1 MNNIIFP
8 YNINERMAN
17 RKTQAYREA
26 LQLANN
32 LGYDTEPLRRQYRGT
47 NTQFWLN
54 QNIQYRNQ
62 QRRRDTVYNRALA
75 ISRRTGVAISIPI
88 TQFGTDY
95 NVWQRE
101 VRRLQ
106 QQERRN
112 SRFYREAQQA
122 RNRVAP
128 ILAQVRQPDNLQRQR
143 QQRRARVLRDDIALS
158 RFTVNTKQLV
168 NGATRREFIHN
179 VPDSIRL
186 RLNEDNLNDI
196 RRQILQTLRPHRQA
210 VNGLR
215 VKIMVED
222 TRTGNIISSSYLANP
237 AEALQRLMIEQLGPK
252 AREYDDD
259 NTFEIGRITIA
270 VFIPPNNIMGGSNSR
285 SIQQAN
291 DKWHIVNPKS
301 RFNCVFQSVACC
313 KNFLTNKTLIL
324 DTDEAHK
331 KRVRAGKN
339 LKGKIKPSNDNY
351 VDNMTLQEI
360 ANWCKY
366 PINLYDNIFKL
377 IKTFKPK
384 NPLSKY
390 QTPIKHYD
398 LQKVGDHCL
407 ALIDKKLIKAKYP
420 DFNFNV
426 IETKEEE
433 KEVENTQIKKKRS
446 FDEYNEKIASWDIE
460 TSPNAKGE
468 HIPYACS
475 IAWFNYEYGEDTI
488 TMINKKSKTL
498 AKDQMVQRWIEV
510 DEEIYNFG
518 VEGNNYV
525 GIVDNEYYH
534 FYDDFNKYKKGEK
547 FDEDDLRCLNNYL
560 ERVKKKSIKECR
572 KALISK
578 WVKSEKPIYKS
589 SYKKQEKRTKNII
602 KSTPEEKQFWG
613 LDCLQR
619 MTKYIH
625 DNKERFNGYTLYAHN
640 GGKYDLPLAI
650 KKAFMESPDFL
661 IEGKGCVELN
671 NAWIGFTLRAK
682 NDRKFKIYFRDSLR
696 LLPMGLAKLTKELK
710 VPHQKLHE
718 TINHNDIT
726 LINYNTF
733 PQLKTYLTHD
743 VFGLL
748 EVIQKFGQEVFKDL
762 GIDITNCYTGASLSK
777 KNFFKNYYDTKFPVY
792 KLSDDNDKFIRDS
805 YFGGRVECFQMGE
818 VDKCYYYDFTSLYPD
833 VGRKYLPY
841 GEPEI
846 VKFNKAK
853 ELDKDFFGWVECLV
867 KTKNTKHIPKHAVL
881 KDDRL
886 IFPIFEN
893 WTKINL
899 FSEEIDYEQ
908 YEYEFITGIKFKK
921 SRIKQKFFNDGFR
934 NKAKSKAEGN
944 PAMAQAYKIII
955 NSGYGFW
962 GLRTKDRDG
971 VIICEPNSHEYMS
984 YLNTDKL
991 ISIRE
996 QGDYVLCRIKK
1007 DLDVCDFNVS
1017 VAAAISSYARSK
1029 LHKMLTAIRKV
1040 GGKVY
1045 YCDTDSV
1052 ICNININDY
1061 PNIKKKFQWDGDG
1074 TELGSLKNECD
1085 EYIESIV
1092 KKEHPNYTKEQINKE
1107 VELLSLKE
1115 NGNFYFDKGIL
1126 TGCKQYALQKKI
1138 NYNGKDHTIEIVKCK
1153 GYSQKDDKLKFS
1165 DMESLNSG
1173 INMTQKQT
1181 QFRCPK
1187 SNYVSESNA
1196 FIIKSKVV
1204 EKSFRKTYSK
1214 GQIFGKYVL
1223 PHRI

>member
-1 MNNIIFP
+1 MENIIYN
-8 YNINERMAN
+8 YNINTMN
-17 RKTQAYREA
+17 RNELYREA
-26 LQLANN
+26 KTLATELGIPLQ
-32 LGYDTEPLRRQYRGT
+32 GLRAVWRNS
-47 NTQFWLN
+47 NTQFWRTRVRN
-54 QNIQYRNQ
+54 YQREIRYRN
-62 QRRRDTVYNRALA
+62 TNYNRALR
-75 ISRRTGVAISIPI
+75 ISRENQEPLRIPNALS
-88 TQFGTDY
+88 GT
-95 NVWQRE
+95 NRATWIRE
-101 VRRLQ
+101 VRRLRMRA
-106 QQERRN
+106 RRN
-112 SRFYREAQQA
+112 PIGVQQVQQA
-122 RNRVAP
+122 RQRLAP
-128 ILAQVRQPDNLQRQR
+128 IIQGNILQRVR
-143 QQRRARVLRDDIALS
+143 QQRRARVLRDDIRLS
-158 RFTVNTKQLV
+158 RFTVNTRVLL
-168 NGATRREFIHN
+168 NGATRREFIHT
-179 VPDSIRL
+179 VPNGIRQ
-186 RLNEDNLNDI
+186 RLSEDNLNNI
-196 RRQILQTLRPHRQA
+196 RRQILQSLRPHRQA
-210 VNGLR
+210 VAGRR

-222 TRTGNIISSSYLANP
+222 TRTGNIISSSYLATT

-259 NTFEIGRITIA
+259 NTFEVGRITIA
-270 VFIPPNNIMGGSNSR
+270 VFIPPQNVMGGSNSR
-285 SIQQAN
+285 SIKQAN

-301 RFNCVFQSVACC
+301 RYNCVFQSVACC

-324 DTDEAHK
+324 DTDEAHN

-339 LKGKIKPSNDNY
+339 LKGKVKPSADNF

-360 ANWCKY
+360 ANWTRY

-377 IKTFKPK
+377 IKTFTPKKP
-384 NPLSKY
+384 LGRY
-390 QTPIKHYD
+390 RTPIQHYD

-420 DFNFNV
+420 DFEFNV

-433 KEVENTQIKKKRS
+433 KEEENKQIKKKRS
-446 FDEYNEKIASWDIE
+446 FDEYNSKIASWDIE

-488 TMINKKSKTL
+488 TYINKKTKTL
-498 AKDQMVQRWIEV
+498 AEDQKIAKYIEV
-510 DEEIYNFG
+510 DEEIYNC
-518 VEGNNYV
+518 EGWGYDSLV
-525 GIVDNEYYH
+525 GIVNGEYHY
-534 FYDDFNKYKKGEK
+534 YGKNMTVYTQGKKL
-547 FDEDDLRCLNNYL
+547 DEEGLKTLNRYL
-560 ERVKKKSIKECR
+560 KRAKKSSLKECK
-572 KALISK
+572 KACICK
-578 WVKSEKPIYKS
+578 WVKSKKPIYTK

-602 KSTPEEKQFWG
+602 SSTPEEKQFWG

-619 MTKYIH
+619 MTTYIH

-650 KKAFMESPDFL
+650 KKAFMESPEFL

-726 LINYNTF
+726 LLNYNTF

-748 EVIQKFGQEVFKDL
+748 EVIQKFGQGVFKDL

-777 KNFFKNYYDTKFPVY
+777 KNFFKNYYDTKFPVF

-818 VDKCYYYDFTSLYPD
+818 VDRCYYYDFTSLYPD
-833 VGRKYLPY
+833 VGRKLLPY

-846 VKFNKAK
+846 VKLNKAK
-853 ELDKDFFGWVECLV
+853 KLDKSFFGWVECLV
-867 KTKNTKHIPKHAVL
+867 RTKNTKHIPKHAVL

-899 FSEEIDYEQ
+899 FSEELDYEQ
-908 YEYEFITGIKFKK
+908 YEYEFITGVKFKK
-921 SRIKQKFFNDGFR
+921 HRIKQKFFNDGFR
-934 NKAKSKAEGN
+934 NKAKAKSEGN

-971 VIICEPNSHEYMS
+971 VIICEPNSHDYMS

-991 ISIRE
+991 VSIRE

-1085 EYIESIV
+1085 EYIEKIV
-1092 KKEHPNYTKEQINKE
+1092 KKEHPNYTKEQIDEE
-1107 VELLSLKE
+1107 VKILSAKE

-1138 NYNGKDHTIEIVKCK
+1138 NYNGKDHTVEIVKCK

-1173 INMTQKQT
+1173 IKMTQKQT

-1187 SNYVSESNA
+1187 SNYVSETNA

-1204 EKSFRKTYSK
+1204 EKSFRKTYTK

>member
-1 MNNIIFP
+1 MENNYLY
-8 YNINERMAN
+8 YNINSMSRNELYRTAQN
-17 RKTQAYREA
+17 LATDLGYNLQPLRQAYRRSTTAYWQTEVRNY
-26 LQLANN
+26 QRNIRNRNN
-32 LGYDTEPLRRQYRGT
+32 T
-47 NTQFWLN
+47 
-54 QNIQYRNQ
+54 
-62 QRRRDTVYNRALA
+62 YNRALR
-75 ISRRTGVAISIPI
+75 ISRENREPLARVAI
-88 TQFGTDY
+88 QQGTDY
-95 NVWQRE
+95 AYWQRE

-106 QQERRN
+106 MRARRN
-112 SRFYREAQQA
+112 PLGIQAVQQA
-122 RNRVAP
+122 RAQVAP
-128 ILAQVRQPDNLQRQR
+128 ILQEVRQPDNLQRQR
-143 QQRRARVLRDDIALS
+143 QQRRTRQIRDNIALS
-158 RFTVNTKQLV
+158 RFTVNTRQLV

-179 VPDSIRL
+179 VPNSVRE
-186 RLNEDNLNDI
+186 RLNVDSLDEI

-210 VNGLR
+210 IEGR
-215 VKIMVED
+215 RIKIMVED
-222 TRTGNIISSSYLANP
+222 TRTGNIISSSYLVNK
-237 AEALQRLMIEQLGPK
+237 AEALDRLMIEQLGPK

-259 NTFEIGRITIA
+259 NTFEVGRITIA
-270 VFIPPNNIMGGSNSR
+270 IFIPPQNVMGGSNSR
-285 SIQQAN
+285 SIKQAN

-313 KNFLTNKTLIL
+313 KNFLNNKLLIL
-324 DTDEAHK
+324 DTEEASK
-331 KRVRAGKN
+331 KRIIAGKN

-360 ANWCKY
+360 ADWTKY

-377 IKTFKPK
+377 IKTFNPKKP
-384 NPLSKY
+384 LGRY
-390 QTPIKHYD
+390 ITPIKHYD
-398 LQKVGDHCL
+398 IQKVGDHCL
-407 ALIDKKLIKAKYP
+407 ALIDKKLIKSKYP

-426 IETKEEE
+426 IENKEEE

-446 FDEYNEKIASWDIE
+446 FDEYNYKIASWDIE

-488 TMINKKSKTL
+488 THINKKTQTL
-498 AKDQMVQRWIEV
+498 SENQMVQRWFEV
-510 DEEIYNFG
+510 DEEIYNYDF
-518 VEGNNYV
+518 EANTYV

-547 FDEDDLRCLNNYL
+547 FDEDDLRYLNNYL

-613 LDCLQR
+613 LDCLQK
-619 MTKYIH
+619 MTTYIH

-650 KKAFMESPDFL
+650 KKAFMESPEFL

-682 NDRKFKIYFRDSLR
+682 DDRKFKIYFRDSLR

-748 EVIQKFGQEVFKDL
+748 EVIQKFGQGVFKDL

-777 KNFFKNYYDTKFPVY
+777 KNFFKNYYDTKFPVF

-805 YFGGRVECFQMGE
+805 YFGGRVECFQIGE
-818 VDKCYYYDFTSLYPD
+818 VDRCYYYDFTSLYPD
-833 VGRKYLPY
+833 VGRKLLPY

-846 VKFNKAK
+846 VKLNKAK
-853 ELDKDFFGWVECLV
+853 KLDKSFFGWVECLV
-867 KTKNTKHIPKHAVL
+867 RTKNTKHIPKHAVL

-899 FSEEIDYEQ
+899 FSEELDYQQ
-908 YEYEFITGIKFKK
+908 YEYEFITGVKFKK

-934 NKAKSKAEGN
+934 NKAKAKAEGN

-971 VIICEPNSHEYMS
+971 VIICEPNSHKYME

-991 ISIRE
+991 VSIRE

-1085 EYIESIV
+1085 EYIEGIV

-1107 VELLSLKE
+1107 VELLLLKE
-1115 NGNFYFDKGIL
+1115 NGNFSFDKGLL

-1138 NYNGKDHTIEIVKCK
+1138 NYNGKDHIIEIVKCK

-1173 INMTQKQT
+1173 INMKQKQT

-1187 SNYVSESNA
+1187 SNYVSETNA

-1204 EKSFRKTYSK
+1204 EKSFRKTYTK

>member
-1 MNNIIFP
+1 MENNIYI
-8 YNINERMAN
+8 YNINTMN
-17 RKTQAYREA
+17 RNELYNEA
-26 LQLANN
+26 KSLATE
-32 LGYDTEPLRRQYRGT
+32 LGYDLSALRQRWRQSTTEYWRNEVRQYQRNIRNRDRRYNMALRISRENREPLQRQ
-47 NTQFWLN
+47 
-54 QNIQYRNQ
+54 
-62 QRRRDTVYNRALA
+62 A
-75 ISRRTGVAISIPI
+75 ITR
-88 TQFGTDY
+88 GTDY
-95 NVWQRE
+95 AYWNRE

-106 QQERRN
+106 MRARRN
-112 SRFYREAQQA
+112 PISVQNVQQA
-122 RNRVAP
+122 RNRAEP
-128 ILAQVRQPDNLQRQR
+128 ILEQIRQTDNLQRER
-143 QQRRARVLRDDIALS
+143 QQRRARVLRDDIILS
-158 RFTVNTKQLV
+158 RFFTNTKQLR
-168 NGATRREFIHN
+168 NGAIRKEFIHN
-179 VPDSIRL
+179 IPDSIKP
-186 RLNEDNLNDI
+186 RLNEESLNTI
-196 RRQILQTLRPHRQA
+196 RRQILQTIIPHRRA
-210 VNGLR
+210 IAGKR

-222 TRTGNIISSSYLANP
+222 TRTGNIISTSYVANIN
-237 AEALQRLMIEQLGPK
+237 EALRRLMLEQLGPK
-252 AREYDDD
+252 AREYEFHEI
-259 NTFEIGRITIA
+259 FEVGRITI
-270 VFIPPNNIMGGSNSR
+270 VTFSPPENIMGANNSR
-285 SIQQAN
+285 SIKQAN
-291 DKWHIVNPKS
+291 DKWHIINPIS

-313 KNFLTNKTLIL
+313 RNFLTNRTLIMNNE
-324 DTDEAHK
+324 EAHK

-339 LKGKIKPSNDNY
+339 LKGKIKPSNDNF

-360 ANWCKY
+360 SDWTKY
-366 PINLYDNIFKL
+366 PINLYNNIFQL
-377 IKTFKPK
+377 IKTFTPK
-384 NPLSKY
+384 QPLKEY
-390 QTPIKHYD
+390 KGPIKHYD
-398 LQKVGDHCL
+398 LQKVGEHCL

-420 DFNFNV
+420 DFEFNE
-426 IETKEEE
+426 IEHKEEE
-433 KEVENTQIKKKRS
+433 KEEENNQIKKKRA
-446 FDEYNEKIASWDIE
+446 FDEYNYKIASWDIE

-468 HIPYACS
+468 HIPYACA
-475 IAWFNYEYGEDTI
+475 IAWFNYEFGEDTI
-488 TMINKKSKTL
+488 THINKKVKG
-498 AKDQMVQRWIEV
+498 KWI
-510 DEEIYNFG
+510 
-518 VEGNNYV
+518 
-525 GIVDNEYYH
+525 
-534 FYDDFNKYKKGEK
+534 KK
-547 FDEDDLRCLNNYL
+547 
-560 ERVKKKSIKECR
+560 
-572 KALISK
+572 
-578 WVKSEKPIYKS
+578 
-589 SYKKQEKRTKNII
+589 EKRTKNII

-625 DNKERFNGYTLYAHN
+625 ENKERFNGYTLYAHN

-650 KKAFMESPDFL
+650 KKSFMESPEFL

-682 NDRKFKIYFRDSLR
+682 DDRKFKIYFRDSIR

-748 EVIQKFGQEVFKDL
+748 EVIQKFGKGVYDEL
-762 GIDITNCYTGASLSK
+762 GIDITNCFTGASLSK
-777 KNFFKNYYDTKFPVY
+777 KNFFKNYYDTKFPIF

-818 VDKCYYYDFTSLYPD
+818 IDRCYYYDFTSLYPD

-846 VKFNKAK
+846 VKLNKATRLEK
-853 ELDKDFFGWVECLV
+853 SFFGWVECLV
-867 KTKNTKHIPKHAVL
+867 RTKNRKHIPKHAVL

-893 WTKINL
+893 WTKINV
-899 FSEEIDYEQ
+899 FSEELDYEQ

-921 SRIKQKFFNDGFR
+921 ARIKQKFFNDGFR

-971 VIICEPNSHEYMS
+971 VIICEPNSHEYMN

-991 ISIRE
+991 VSIRE

-1017 VAAAISSYARSK
+1017 IAAAISSYARSK
-1029 LHKMLTAIRKV
+1029 LHNMLTEIRKV
-1040 GGKVY
+1040 GGKIF

-1061 PNIKKKFQWDGDG
+1061 PNIKKKFQWDGNG
-1074 TELGSLKNECD
+1074 EELGSLKNECD
-1085 EYIESIV
+1085 EYIEKIV
-1092 KKEHPNYTKEQINKE
+1092 KKEHPEFSKEQFKKE
-1107 VELLSLKE
+1107 MKLLLEKE

-1138 NYNGKDHTIEIVKCK
+1138 NYNGKDHIIEIVKCK

-1165 DMESLNSG
+1165 DMGNLNLG
-1173 INMTQKQT
+1173 KKMKQKQT

-1187 SNYVSESNA
+1187 SNYVSETNA
-1196 FIIKSKVV
+1196 FIIKSKIV

>member
-1 MNNIIFP
+1 MENNNLH
-8 YNINERMAN
+8 YNINIMARN
-17 RKTQAYREA
+17 DYYKTAKE
-26 LQLANN
+26 LATN
-32 LGYDTEPLRRQYRGT
+32 LGFGEDAERAIYPRG
-47 NTQFWLN
+47 NINFWRTRV
-54 QNIQYRNQ
+54 QGYRNQ
-62 QRRRDTVYNRALA
+62 QRRRNTVYNRALA

-112 SRFYREAQQA
+112 SKFYREAQQA

-143 QQRRARVLRDDIALS
+143 QQRRARVLRDNIALS
-158 RFTVNTKQLV
+158 RFTVNTKRLV
-168 NGATRREFIHN
+168 NGSTRREFIHN
-179 VPDSIRL
+179 VPNSIRE
-186 RLNEDNLNDI
+186 RLNEDSLDEI
-196 RRQILQTLRPHRQA
+196 RKQILQTLKSHRQA
-210 VNGLR
+210 VVGRR

-222 TRTGNIISSSYLANP
+222 TRTGNIISSSYLDNP
-237 AEALQRLMIEQLGPK
+237 AEALRRLMIEQLGPK

-301 RFNCVFQSVACC
+301 RFNCVYQSVACC
-313 KNFLTNKTLIL
+313 KNFLNNKVLIL
-324 DTDEAHK
+324 ETEEACK
-331 KRVRAGKN
+331 KRIIAGKN
-339 LKGKIKPSNDNY
+339 LKQKIKPSNDNF

-360 ANWCKY
+360 ADWTKY

-377 IKTFKPK
+377 IKTFHPK
-384 NPLSKY
+384 KPLSRY
-390 QTPIKHYD
+390 TTPIKHYD
-398 LQKVGDHCL
+398 IQKVGDHCL

-420 DFNFNV
+420 DFDFNI
-426 IETKEEE
+426 IEKKEEE

-446 FDEYNEKIASWDIE
+446 FEEYNYKIASWDIE

-475 IAWFNYEYGEDTI
+475 IAWFNYEYGKDTI
-488 TMINKKSKTL
+488 TYINKKVKG
-498 AKDQMVQRWIEV
+498 KWE
-510 DEEIYNFG
+510 
-518 VEGNNYV
+518 
-525 GIVDNEYYH
+525 
-534 FYDDFNKYKKGEK
+534 KK
-547 FDEDDLRCLNNYL
+547 
-560 ERVKKKSIKECR
+560 
-572 KALISK
+572 
-578 WVKSEKPIYKS
+578 
-589 SYKKQEKRTKNII
+589 EKRTKNIT

-619 MTKYIH
+619 MTTYIYE
-625 DNKERFNGYTLYAHN
+625 NKERFNGYTLYAHN

-696 LLPMGLAKLTKELK
+696 LLPMGLAKLTMELK

-867 KTKNTKHIPKHAVL
+867 KTKNTKHIPKHAVI

-899 FSEEIDYEQ
+899 FSEELDYEQ

-934 NKAKSKAEGN
+934 NKAKAKAEGN

-991 ISIRE
+991 VSIRE

-1085 EYIESIV
+1085 EYVEKIV

-1138 NYNGKDHTIEIVKCK
+1138 NYNGKEHIIEIVKCK
-1153 GYSQKDDKLKFS
+1153 GYSQNDDKLKFS
-1165 DMESLNSG
+1165 DMKSLNSG
-1173 INMTQKQT
+1173 VKMTQKQT

-1187 SNYVSESNA
+1187 SNYVSETNA
-1196 FIIKSKVV
+1196 FIIKSQVV

>member
-1 MNNIIFP
+1 MENNLYD
-8 YNINERMAN
+8 YNINMASRN
-17 RKTQAYREA
+17 ELYNKAKI
-26 LQLANN
+26 LATD
-32 LGYDTEPLRRQYRGT
+32 LGYNPNTLRAQWRKSTKEFWTNKIKIFNRNIKNRNRRFNTALKFSRENRIPL
-47 NTQFWLN
+47 
-54 QNIQYRNQ
+54 
-62 QRRRDTVYNRALA
+62 QRIAST
-75 ISRRTGVAISIPI
+75 S
-88 TQFGTDY
+88 GTDY
-95 NVWQRE
+95 NYWNKE

-106 QQERRN
+106 MRARRN
-112 SRFYREAQQA
+112 PLNIVNIQEIRA
-122 RNRVAP
+122 RTAP
-128 ILAQVRQPDNLQRQR
+128 ILEQVKQPDNLQRQR
-143 QQRRARVLRDDIALS
+143 QQRRIKKIRDDITLS
-158 RFTVNTKQLV
+158 RFKVNTKKLL
-168 NGATRREFIHN
+168 NGSTQREFIHN
-179 VPDSIRL
+179 VPDNIRL
-186 RLNEDNLNDI
+186 RLNEDNLNNI
-196 RRQILQTLRPHRQA
+196 KKQILQTVRQHRQA
-210 VNGLR
+210 VNRLR

-222 TRTGNIISSSYLANP
+222 TRTDNVISSSYIDNIN
-237 AEALQRLMIEQLGPK
+237 EAIKRLMVEQLGPK

-259 NTFEIGRITIA
+259 DKSFEIGRIIIS
-270 VFIPPNNIMGGSNSR
+270 VFIPPENVMGGSNSR
-285 SIQQAN
+285 SIKQAN
-291 DKWHIVNPKS
+291 DKWHIVNPTS

-313 KNFLTNKTLIL
+313 RNFLNNKELIL

-339 LKGKIKPSNDNY
+339 LKGQIKPSNDNY

-360 ANWCKY
+360 ANWTRY

-377 IKTFKPK
+377 IKTFEPKKPVC
-384 NPLSKY
+384 KY
-390 QTPIKHYD
+390 TTPIQHYD

-426 IETKEEE
+426 IEKKEEE

-475 IAWFNYEYGEDTI
+475 IAWFNYEYGDDII
-488 TMINKKSKTL
+488 TYINKK
-498 AKDQMVQRWIEV
+498 
-510 DEEIYNFG
+510 
-518 VEGNNYV
+518 
-525 GIVDNEYYH
+525 
-534 FYDDFNKYKKGEK
+534 
-547 FDEDDLRCLNNYL
+547 
-560 ERVKKKSIKECR
+560 VKE
-572 KALISK
+572 K
-578 WVKSEKPIYKS
+578 WVKK
-589 SYKKQEKRTKNII
+589 EKRTKNII

-619 MTKYIH
+619 MTTYIH

-650 KKAFMESPDFL
+650 KKAFMESSEFL

-682 NDRKFKIYFRDSLR
+682 DDRKFKIYFRDSLR

-710 VPHQKLHE
+710 VPHQKLPE
-718 TINHNDIT
+718 TINHSDIT

-733 PQLKTYLTHD
+733 PALKTYLTHD

-748 EVIQKFGQEVFKDL
+748 EVIQKFGQGVYKDL
-762 GIDITNCYTGASLSK
+762 GIDITNCYTGASLAK
-777 KNFFKNYYDTKFPVY
+777 KNFFKNYYDTKFPVF

-818 VDKCYYYDFTSLYPD
+818 IDKCYYYDFTSLYPY

-846 VKFNKAK
+846 IKLNKAK
-853 ELDKDFFGWVECLV
+853 KLDKSFFGWVECLV
-867 KTKNTKHIPKHAVL
+867 RTKNTKHIPKHAIL

-893 WTKINL
+893 WTKINV
-899 FSEEIDYEQ
+899 FSEELDYEQ

-921 SRIKQKFFNDGFR
+921 NRIKQKFFNDGFR
-934 NKAKSKAEGN
+934 NKALAKAEGN

-962 GLRTKDRDG
+962 GLRTKERDG
-971 VIICEPNSHEYMS
+971 VIICEPNSHEYMT

-991 ISIRE
+991 VSIRE

-1029 LHKMLTAIRKV
+1029 LHKMLTAIRNV

-1052 ICNININDY
+1052 ICNININEY

-1085 EYIESIV
+1085 EYVKGIV
-1092 KKEHPNYTKEQINKE
+1092 KKEHPDYTKEQINDE
-1107 VELLSLKE
+1107 VAKLSAKE

-1138 NYNGKDHTIEIVKCK
+1138 NYNRKEHTIEIVKCK

-1165 DMESLNSG
+1165 NMESLNSG
-1173 INMTQKQT
+1173 IKMTQKQT

-1187 SNYVSESNA
+1187 SNYVSETHS

-1204 EKSFRKTYSK
+1204 EKSFRKTYTK
-1214 GQIFGKYVL
+1214 GQIFGEYVL